1 MPPASSR
8 VRPAVVADVPVI
20 LQLVRE
26 LAEYEKALHEVDATA
41 EQLEQAESAVR
52 ASRQFRPDYGI
63 DGPHVPR
70 RLSMLQRRRVRN
82 AIDILACLA
91 VILIVLVLAFHQINL
106 ANLFR

>member
-1 MPPASSR
+1 MS
-8 VRPAVVADVPVI
+8 
-20 LQLVRE
+20 
-26 LAEYEKALHEVDATA
+26 ALHEHLAALRGSMARTEGDCPVPRTDTLAQRMQA
-41 EQLEQAESAVR
+41 QQLEQAESAVR

-63 DGPHVPR
+63 SGPHVPR
-70 RLSMLQRRRVRN
+70 RLSMLARRRVRN